1 MASAGNREYK
11 SGLIRWIEYRMP
23 VFSLLDGVI
32 GRDYPTPKNLNYW
45 WNLGSILGLALVIQ
59 IATGIFLAMHYIPT
73 ADGAFD
79 SVQNIM
85 RNVNNGWLLRY
96 VHANGAS
103 LFFVA
108 VYIHIFRA
116 FYYGSYKAPREL
128 LWFLG
133 VFIFVIMMAAAF
145 TGYVLPWGQ
154 MSFWAA
160 TVITNLFSVIPLVGD
175 EVTMWLWGGFSVGS
189 PTVQRFFSLHYLLP
203 FVVAAI
209 IVLHI
214 WALHVHGSSN
224 PLGINVKGPQD
235 TIAFHPYY
243 TAKDAVGFGVFLL
256 LLAFIVF
263 YEPNYLNHPDNFN
276 PANPLVTP
284 PNIVPEWYFLPF
296 YAILRS
302 MPDKTLGVILFVGSI
317 AVLFLVPFLDTSR
330 VRSAKFR
337 PVFRQFFWIFVADAI
352 LLGFVGANPPEG
364 TWVII
369 GRLATAYYF
378 AHFFLILPF
387 VGWLERP
394 KPLPDSIAQPVL
406 GDSAPEAAE

>member
-1 MASAGNREYK
+1 MASASKREYK
-11 SGLIRWIEYRMP
+11 NGLIRWVEYRMP
-23 VFSLLDGVI
+23 VFGFLDSAI

-59 IATGIFLAMHYIPT
+59 IVTGIFLAMHYVPT
-73 ADGAFD
+73 ADAAFD

-85 RNVNNGWLLRY
+85 RNVNYGWLLRY
-96 VHANGAS
+96 VHSNASS
-103 LFFVA
+103 LFFLA
-108 VYIHIFRA
+108 VYIHLFRGL
-116 FYYGSYKAPREL
+116 YYGSYKAPREL

-133 VFIFVIMMAAAF
+133 VFIFVLMMASAF

-160 TVITNLFSVIPLVGD
+160 TVITNLFSVIPLVGE
-175 EVTMWLWGGFSVGS
+175 EVTLWLWGGFSVGS
-189 PTVQRFFSLHYLLP
+189 PTLQRFFSLHYLLP
-203 FVVAAI
+203 FVIAA
-209 IVLHI
+209 VVVFHV

-235 TIAFHPYY
+235 TIPFHPYY

-256 LLAFIVF
+256 ILVVFVF
-263 YEPNYLNHPDNFN
+263 YEPNYMNHPDNFS

-302 MPDKTLGVILFVGSI
+302 MPDKVLGVILFVASI
-317 AVLFLVPFLDTSR
+317 VVLFLVPFLDTSR

-337 PVFRQFFWIFVADAI
+337 PVFRQFFWIFAADAI
-352 LLGFVGANPPEG
+352 ILGFVGANPPEG

-378 AHFFLILPF
+378 AHFFIVLPF

-394 KPLPDSIAQPVL
+394 NPLPDSISQPVL
-406 GDSAPEAAE
+406 GDGVAEAAE

>member
-96 VHANGAS
+96 VHANAAS

-133 VFIFVIMMAAAF
+133 VFIFVLMMAAAF

-203 FVVAAI
+203 FVIAAI

-317 AVLFLVPFLDTSR
+317 VVLFLVPFLDTSR

>member
-96 VHANGAS
+96 VHANAAS

-203 FVVAAI
+203 FVLAAI

-317 AVLFLVPFLDTSR
+317 VVLFLVPFLDTSR

-364 TWVII
+364 MWVVI

-378 AHFFLILPF
+378 AHFFLILPL

-406 GDSAPEAAE
+406 GDSAPEVAE

>member
-1 MASAGNREYK
+1 MASASKREYK
-11 SGLIRWIEYRMP
+11 NGFIRWVEYRMP
-23 VFSLLDGVI
+23 VFSLIDSAV

-59 IATGIFLAMHYIPT
+59 IVTGIFLAMHYVPT
-73 ADGAFD
+73 AEGAFD

-85 RNVNNGWLLRY
+85 RNVNSGWLLRY
-96 VHANGAS
+96 VHSNGAS
-103 LFFVA
+103 LFFLA

-133 VFIFVIMMAAAF
+133 VFIFVLMMASAF

-160 TVITNLFSVIPLVGD
+160 TVITNLFSVIPLVGE
-175 EVTMWLWGGFSVGS
+175 EVTLWLWGGFSVGS

-203 FVVAAI
+203 FVTAGI
-209 IVLHI
+209 IIFHI

-235 TIAFHPYY
+235 TVPFHPYY

-256 LLAFIVF
+256 ILALFVF
-263 YEPNYLNHPDNFN
+263 YEPNYMNHPDNFN

-302 MPDKTLGVILFVGSI
+302 MPDKNLGVILFVASI

-337 PVFRQFFWIFVADAI
+337 PVFRQFFWIFVADTI
-352 LLGFVGANPPEG
+352 VLGFVGSNLPEG

-369 GRLATAYYF
+369 GRLATVYYF
-378 AHFFLILPF
+378 AHFFIVLPF

-406 GDSAPEAAE
+406 GGGAAEAAE